1 MKFEI
6 TETKGLTFK
15 PFSIVRSYSNSQ
27 GKVHLTINLDVTEC
41 EASEDENLQDMNT
54 ERYDCTNISIMSNSP
69 IKAEEIL
76 RLLWKNGMYG
86 HIDKSFLSEFTT
98 IFHIEDY
105 DSLTAM
111 LIGGRYT
118 YAEELACHRKAM
130 NNEMDELMT
139 LNTFVEE
146 CKQLAKE
153 VFKKEDK

>member
-6 TETKGLTFK
+6 TETKGLTFH

-27 GKVHLTINLDVTEC
+27 GKMHLTINLDVKER
-41 EASEDENLQDMNT
+41 EAIENDNPQNMST
-54 ERYDCTNISIMSNSP
+54 ERYDCTTISIISDSP
-69 IKAEEIL
+69 VKAEEIL
-76 RLLWKNGMYG
+76 KLLWENNMYS
-86 HIDKSFLSEFTT
+86 HLDNSFLSEFAT
-98 IFHIEDY
+98 IFNIEDY
-105 DSLTAM
+105 DSLAAT

-153 VFKKEDK
+153 VFRKEEE